1 MINLKASRK
10 TPTIKLD
17 CNPVTNVRIENPKP
31 DGVTVNR
38 SAAISYPNLDGGV
51 PSVEIPNSAFMSV
64 SPGTVSSFNNTS
76 DIAARPCGAAEK
88 GIELTEIPEFAALQ
102 RENAVL
108 KLIID
113 IQHNNPLI
121 VNKYIIADDT
131 ALTKMI
137 TLLCNASEVHLDA
150 DDVGTGCVTKKEY
163 RKVHSIYVTVG
174 DKIKNLKYDFP
185 DVMKTLKDLHI
196 STKFVW

>member
-1 MINLKASRK
+1 MINLKASHK

-17 CNPVTNVRIENPKP
+17 CNPVTNVRIENPRA
-31 DGVTVNR
+31 DARIRGAT
-38 SAAISYPNLDGGV
+38 SITYPNLDGGA
-51 PSVEIPNSAFMSV
+51 PQVEIPNSAFVSV
-64 SPGTVSSFNNTS
+64 SPGTVSSFNDTS
-76 DIAARPCGAAEK
+76 EIAARPCGAAEK

-137 TLLCNASEVHLDA
+137 TLLCDASEVHLDA
-150 DDVGTGCVTKKEY
+150 DDVGAGCVTKKEY

>member
-17 CNPVTNVRIENPKP
+17 CNPVTNVRIENHKP
-31 DGVTVNR
+31 DNGVTLNR
-38 SAAISYPNLDGGV
+38 SATISYPNLDGGV
-51 PSVEIPNSAFMSV
+51 PNVEIPNSAFVSV
-64 SPGTVSSFNNTS
+64 SPGTVSSFNDTT
-76 DIAARPCGAAEK
+76 EK

-108 KLIID
+108 KLVID

-131 ALTKMI
+131 ALTNMI

-185 DVMKTLKDLHI
+185 DVMKTLKDLKI
-196 STKFVW
+196 STKYVW

>member
-17 CNPVTNVRIENPKP
+17 CNPVTNVRIENHKP
-31 DGVTVNR
+31 DNGVTLNR
-38 SAAISYPNLDGGV
+38 SATISYPNLDGGV
-51 PSVEIPNSAFMSV
+51 PNVEIPNSAFVSV
-64 SPGTVSSFNNTS
+64 SPGTVSSFNDTT
-76 DIAARPCGAAEK
+76 EK

-108 KLIID
+108 KLVID

-131 ALTKMI
+131 ALTNMI

>member
-17 CNPVTNVRIENPKP
+17 YNPVTNVRIENGKAETPTM
-31 DGVTVNR
+31 V
-38 SAAISYPNLDGGV
+38 SYPPIDNGPQIAGV
-51 PSVEIPNSAFMSV
+51 QIPNSAFVSV

-76 DIAARPCGAAEK
+76 EK

-137 TLLCNASEVHLDA
+137 TLLCDASEVHLDA
-150 DDVGTGCVTKKEY
+150 DDVGAGCVTKKEY

>member
-17 CNPVTNVRIENPKP
+17 CNPVTNVRIENHKP
-31 DGVTVNR
+31 DNGVTLNR
-38 SAAISYPNLDGGV
+38 SATISYPNLDGGV
-51 PSVEIPNSAFMSV
+51 PNVEIPNSAFVSV
-64 SPGTVSSFNNTS
+64 SPGTVSSFNDTS
-76 DIAARPCGAAEK
+76 EK
-88 GIELTEIPEFAALQ
+88 GIELTEIPEFVALQ
-102 RENAVL
+102 SQNAVL

-137 TLLCNASEVHLDA
+137 T
-150 DDVGTGCVTKKEY
+150 
-163 RKVHSIYVTVG
+163 
-174 DKIKNLKYDFP
+174 
-185 DVMKTLKDLHI
+185 
-196 STKFVW
+196 